1 MPDQAHPTM
10 SADVIAAERLRRKHE
25 LALSY
30 RLFAA
35 MRWGDMGD
43 GHITARD
50 PEHLDCFW
58 VLGYPVSFD
67 RATVDDLVLIGP
79 DGSIVEAHGPFKNTS
94 FNTTAY
100 YIHWPIHEARSD
112 VVAAA
117 HTHTQWG
124 TPFAAERR
132 LLGAISQEACAFHGD
147 HSLFD
152 DEEVQVLGVDG
163 GKRIASALGENMAV
177 ILANHGLLTTGASV
191 AEAVGAF
198 VMMERVC
205 EAHLKAH
212 NPLPISDDGAQRAKD
227 GLRLPASYGEAFKFL
242 VARHLPDVTDVW

>member
-1 MPDQAHPTM
+1 M
-10 SADVIAAERLRRKHE
+10 ADNDETKHAPRSIEAERQQRKYE

-35 MRWGDMGD
+35 LRWGDMGD

-50 PEHLDCFW
+50 PEHLDSFW
-58 VLGYPVSFD
+58 VLRYPVSFD
-67 RATVDDLVLIGP
+67 RATADDMVLVGP
-79 DGSIVEAHGPFKNTS
+79 DGDVIEGDGPFNK
-94 FNTTAY
+94 TAY
-100 YIHWPIHEARSD
+100 YIHWPIHEARPD

-132 LLGAISQEACAFHGD
+132 LLQAISQEACAFHGD

-163 GKRIASALGENMAV
+163 GKRIASALGENLAV

-191 AEAVGAF
+191 AESVGAF
-198 VMMERVC
+198 VMMERVS
-205 EAHLKAH
+205 EAHLKA
-212 NPLPISDDGAQRAKD
+212 PGAKAISDEGAQRAKD
-227 GLRLPASYGEAFKFL
+227 GLRLPASYGDAFKFL
-242 VARHLPDVTDVW
+242 VQRHLPDAELSW